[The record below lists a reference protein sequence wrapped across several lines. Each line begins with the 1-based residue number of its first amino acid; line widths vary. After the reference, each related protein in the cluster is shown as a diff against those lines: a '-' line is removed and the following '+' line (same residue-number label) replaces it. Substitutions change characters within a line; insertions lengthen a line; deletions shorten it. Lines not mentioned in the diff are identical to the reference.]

1 MAIGNV
7 HKNLVMIG
15 REMKF
20 RRYAHRQAYGHR
32 DRRIHSLQ
40 YFAPWGR
47 CKGSSNATVL
57 GSSLVAL
64 CRYLHITGSG

>member
-20 RRYAHRQAYGHR
+20 RRYADTETDGYTHCNT
-32 DRRIHSLQ
+32 SLPGGGARGLAMQ
-40 YFAPWGR
+40 RSW
-47 CKGSSNATVL
+47 
-57 GSSLVAL
+57 AL
-64 CRYLHITGSG
+64 LW